1 MVGGVESLCSRS
13 GCMSGK
19 AASRTH
25 KKKPGEDAKT
35 TLNIAPCELQ
45 VGKLAT
51 YGPHHIL
58 TVLGGRE
65 VSAKAH
71 VRPRGPLLFYAGTLV
86 NVHQRYAPAQQ
97 VNNGGAS

>member
-1 MVGGVESLCSRS
+1 MCEE
-13 GCMSGK
+13 

-25 KKKPGEDAKT
+25 KKKPGEDAKS

-65 VSAKAH
+65 VSSRAH

-86 NVHQRYAPAQQ
+86 NVLQRYAPAQR

>member
-1 MVGGVESLCSRS
+1 MFGGVESLCSRS
-13 GCMSGK
+13 GCMCEK

-25 KKKPGEDAKT
+25 KKNPGEDAKT
-35 TLNIAPCELQ
+35 TLNVAPWELQ
-45 VGKLAT
+45 IGKLAT
-51 YGPHHIL
+51 FGPHHIL

-86 NVHQRYAPAQQ
+86 NVFQRYAPAQR